1 MTMADQKEEEEAE
14 EKRDRG
20 QQSPEWPGEG
30 LKWPQLAVPAQL
42 LVVVASDVAPSRSQL
57 WTSLE
62 VTWRGRQG
70 RSQTPETDSTPLGAT
85 LAFEEAEAGAVG
97 VAVGQ
102 RSPLAEEV
110 GER

>member
-1 MTMADQKEEEEAE
+1 MADQKEEEEAE

-20 QQSPEWPGEG
+20 RQSPGEG

-97 VAVGQ
+97 VVVGQ